1 VISSQV
7 ISIQDIHQNFGTM
20 QNFITFAF
28 DDKHRLETPTSLR
41 LPSDQETLAAVEVS
55 YRKVGLIQTSAFH
68 YTITLGFTGLYS
80 QCKMIEMY
88 NLLMGT

>member
-1 VISSQV
+1 
-7 ISIQDIHQNFGTM
+7 M